1 MVRRGRVCFCL
12 FVWAPLLPLP
22 SLSLARAL
30 SLASART
37 SNRTGRPAPPAPP
50 GTVSVVDRK
59 AAPTVTAEAGSNSP
73 RARRR
78 ARQDLPTPLSPSR
91 TSLTRGGVGTAVVP
105 AWRGWVAGSP
115 ASRPGRAGPR
125 AAGVVGGRGQ
135 EVEEEKNTH
144 GG

>member
-22 SLSLARAL
+22 SLSRARAL

-135 EVEEEKNTH
+135 EVEKKNTH